1 MKRIIFVIAC
11 LALAS
16 STVFAAQST
25 RQTIAKAP
33 YISALTIN
41 AATGEVL
48 FEDNADAPVYPAS
61 VLKLMDLYIVLTRIE
76 EGKLALTDMVQV
88 TPEAA
93 RMGGSQVY
101 LDPKEQFSVEEMLY
115 ALMVQSANDAAT
127 ALAMH
132 ISGSKEAFIELMNA
146 TAKQLGMNNT
156 TFYSEHGLPPSRDR
170 KADVTTARD
179 MAILSRELVKRPEVF
194 KYTST
199 TARGFRNDTFAM
211 RNHNALLGKPPGVD
225 GLKTGY
231 FQAAGFSIA
240 ATAQK
245 DGQRVITLVMGSA
258 DRKERDARA
267 LELLNKGFTQLPAQ
281 PDAAQAAPPAEP
293 SPEPV
298 ATSTP
303 TDPTPAPGEGLDAVK
318 TPDTK
323 PEPASASSGW
333 GKFFLGLGLGLFA
346 FLAVALAAG
355 RYLQRRRDDN
365 HYLRRG

>member
-1 MKRIIFVIAC
+1 MKRIVVVVAC
-11 LALAS
+11 LVLVS
-16 STVFAAQST
+16 STVFAAQNT

-33 YISALTIN
+33 YISALAVN
-41 AATGEVL
+41 SATGEVL
-48 FEDNADAPVYPAS
+48 FEDNADALVYPAS

-101 LDPKEQFSVEEMLY
+101 LDPKEQFTVEEMLY

-132 ISGSKEAFIELMNA
+132 ISGSKEAFVELMNA

-156 TFYSEHGLPPSRDR
+156 TFYSEHGLPPTRDR
-170 KADVTTARD
+170 KTDVTTARD
-179 MAILSRELVKRPEVF
+179 MAILCRELVKKPEVF

-199 TARGFRNDTFAM
+199 TTRGFRNDTFIM

-225 GLKTGY
+225 GLKTGF

-258 DRKERDARA
+258 DRKERDAKA
-267 LELLNKGFTQLPAQ
+267 LELLGKAITQLPAQ
-281 PDAAQAAPPAEP
+281 SEQAQNAPPALA
-293 SPEPV
+293 SPEPI
-298 ATSTP
+298 ATSSSA
-303 TDPTPAPGEGLDAVK
+303 DPVPAPGGGQDAAKAPGVTPAP
-318 TPDTK
+318 T
-323 PEPASASSGW
+323 SASSGW
-333 GKFFLGLGLGLFA
+333 GKFFLGLGLGLFT
-346 FLAVALAAG
+346 FLAIVLLVG